1 MIIALVII
9 GAIVLFLI
17 GLYNS
22 LAQAKQRVKNAFS
35 DIDVQLKRRFNV
47 IPNLVNTVKGY
58 AKQEEGVLMKVTEAR
73 TNFEK
78 ATTTSDKLS
87 ANDAVSR
94 LLPQIYAV
102 AESYPDLKSNQN
114 FLELQRELVDTEDK
128 IQSARRFFNGA
139 VESYNTKLVTFP
151 SNIAAK
157 MLGYTEEKYFETSKP
172 EERDNVKVEF

>member
-1 MIIALVII
+1 M
-9 GAIVLFLI
+9 
-17 GLYNS
+17 
-22 LAQAKQRVKNAFS
+22 
-35 DIDVQLKRRFNV
+35 DVQLKRRFDV

-58 AKQEEGVLMKVTEAR
+58 AQHEEGLFTKVTEAR

-78 ATTTSDKLS
+78 AASPADKLS
-87 ANDAVSR
+87 ANNAVSM

-102 AESYPDLKSNQN
+102 AENYPDLKANAN

-151 SNIAAK
+151 SNIAAQ